1 MRPVSEDIPDVAS
14 WVVPHSV
21 GPRYLYFMIIYFV
34 LSFVHILVAY
44 SLNEPLVQYFSLIHF
59 KVKKTVYDMGRNVLD
74 PINNL
79 LEYIGIILGIELYVM
94 LFFL

>member
-1 MRPVSEDIPDVAS
+1 
-14 WVVPHSV
+14 
-21 GPRYLYFMIIYFV
+21 MIIYFV
-34 LSFVHILVAY
+34 LSLVHILVAY

-59 KVKKTVYDMGRNVLD
+59 KVKKIVYDMGRNVLD

-79 LEYIGIILGIELYVM
+79 LEYFGIILGIELYVM